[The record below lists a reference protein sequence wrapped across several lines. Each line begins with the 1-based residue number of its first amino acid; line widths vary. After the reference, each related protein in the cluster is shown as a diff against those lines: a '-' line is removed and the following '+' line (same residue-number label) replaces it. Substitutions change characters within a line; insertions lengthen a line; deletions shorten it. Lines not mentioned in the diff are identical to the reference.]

1 MLKLAQRVSPVA
13 LKAVVGTK
21 ADLMEER
28 KVESQKV
35 VVRQSLSLS
44 LSLSLMA
51 INFIPRA
58 IYSVIDQGVL
68 L

>member
-21 ADLMEER
+21 ADLTEQR

-35 VVRQSLSLS
+35 VVCQSLSLS
-44 LSLSLMA
+44 IL
-51 INFIPRA
+51 IPL
-58 IYSVIDQGVL
+58 IPLLLHSVPD
-68 L
+68 

>member
-21 ADLMEER
+21 ADLIEQR

-35 VVRQSLSLS
+35 VVRHTLSPSINLS
-44 LSLSLMA
+44 Y
-51 INFIPRA
+51 NYV
-58 IYSVIDQGVL
+58 IYSVIDPGVL

>member
-21 ADLMEER
+21 ADLIEQR

-35 VVRQSLSLS
+35 VVRHMSLSLC
-44 LSLSLMA
+44 LSLH
-51 INFIPRA
+51 FILSAPHA
-58 IYSVIDQGVL
+58 AFSH
-68 L
+68 